1 MKERAIKA
9 AAADRQF
16 KINKAKAVAERKLAE
31 ALAIPEISEAHA
43 KYVNLRFKAS
53 VQNGS
58 YDKQADSAQR
68 EYIKALKAHGYK
80 ESDFEYTPLCP
91 VCGDSGVINGK
102 VCKCM
107 QKEYINAL
115 KRESGIEQK
124 ATFIFSDC
132 DLRIVKDETTRE
144 NVKTCYAFME
154 QYSKKLPDVK
164 LKNIVLTGGTG
175 TGKTC
180 LASAVA
186 RNAVENGKSC
196 KYLSAFEFNN
206 EMLSAHTS
214 PIAERANRLHD
225 VLTSDLLVIDDLG
238 VEPLYKNVTVEYLL
252 LTLEERTRAGLCT
265 IITTNLNIDDLQTKY
280 GDRICSRLL
289 DKIHS
294 RIVAFDGEDLRP
306 SAH

>member
-58 YDKQADSAQR
+58 YDKQADSAQK

-91 VCGDSGVINGK
+91 ICGDSGVINGK

-115 KRESGIEQK
+115 KRESVIEQK
-124 ATFIFSDC
+124 ATFIFSDW
-132 DLRIVKDETTRE
+132 D
-144 NVKTCYAFME
+144 
-154 QYSKKLPDVK
+154 
-164 LKNIVLTGGTG
+164 
-175 TGKTC
+175 
-180 LASAVA
+180 
-186 RNAVENGKSC
+186 
-196 KYLSAFEFNN
+196 
-206 EMLSAHTS
+206 
-214 PIAERANRLHD
+214 
-225 VLTSDLLVIDDLG
+225 
-238 VEPLYKNVTVEYLL
+238 
-252 LTLEERTRAGLCT
+252 
-265 IITTNLNIDDLQTKY
+265 
-280 GDRICSRLL
+280 
-289 DKIHS
+289 
-294 RIVAFDGEDLRP
+294 
-306 SAH
+306 